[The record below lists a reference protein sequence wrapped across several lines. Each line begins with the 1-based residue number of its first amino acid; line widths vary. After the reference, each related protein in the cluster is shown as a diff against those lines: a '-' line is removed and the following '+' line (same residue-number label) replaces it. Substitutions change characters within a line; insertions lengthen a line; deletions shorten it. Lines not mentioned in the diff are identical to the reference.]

1 MAFASAYG
9 GRVDLDFAP
18 PLRQAVAERL
28 ADHDVVLAPADG
40 HRAAAVAIT
49 LTPTEDGQAG
59 FVICR
64 RGRVG
69 SHQGQWGLPGGGID
83 PTETA
88 RDAAVRELAEEVA
101 VTGEVLGRL
110 DDYTT
115 RSGFHISPFVVWADG
130 TPRVASPAE
139 IRSVHV
145 IPLAELV
152 RPDSPRWITIPESD
166 RPVLQLPLGDN
177 LVHAPTA
184 AYLYQFAEVV
194 LRDRPTRVAD
204 VEEPVFAWR

>member
-1 MAFASAYG
+1 MVAPGLGFVG
-9 GRVDLDFAP
+9 MDLDDG
-18 PLRQAVAERL
+18 LRRGIGDRL
-28 ADHDVVLAPADG
+28 ASWTVVEAPADG
-40 HRAAAVAIT
+40 HRAAAVAVA
-49 LTPTEDGQAG
+49 LVDAGDGQAG
-59 FVICR
+59 FVLCR

-83 PTETA
+83 DGEAPV
-88 RDAAVRELAEEVA
+88 DAAVRELVEEVGL
-101 VTGEVLGRL
+101 TGEVLGRL

-115 RSGFHISPFVVWADG
+115 RSGFHISPFVVWCAG
-130 TPRVASPAE
+130 GVPTVASPAE

-145 IPLAELV
+145 VPLAELV

-166 RPVLQLPLGDN
+166 RDVLQLPLGEH

-184 AYLYQFAEVV
+184 AYLWQFAEVA
-194 LRDRPTRVAD
+194 LRGRETRVAD